1 MRTTR
6 AFGAIALTAFALTAA
21 LMPSGASAAPTADVL
36 AVNGTMNLG
45 QLGATVNANTAD
57 FAGLYV
63 DEAHHTIDVYTA
75 SGNARTKARTAL
87 AAQHHMS
94 PAAAPQSDSRL
105 AATTDYTVTYVPVKH
120 SQQALESAANA
131 ISAARTV
138 DGVPWTV
145 AGTDPRTNKTLIGV
159 PTVTPALRA
168 KVKAAYGDL
177 VELQATGKV
186 TTEVKV
192 DHYASPEAA
201 RTAAAA
207 AVLPQDV
214 SPVNRLIDS
223 NPWYGGDRLVRID
236 GNNVIQCTAG
246 IVYADPYYAPNQ
258 MLYAGHCA
266 PKGYGWKQGYYDG
279 AFHYSPSNNG
289 HYGVTGWQT
298 FNGGYT
304 DAALITGDQGSQYA
318 LDIYVNGSTF
328 WHQSGYAYNQA
339 GNGFC
344 SDGSY
349 TQENCHGVIQSCGNK
364 VQYSDGTVAYDMC
377 IGTSNDGSRLS
388 QHGDSGG
395 PIISGSPM
403 VARGIISGGNEG
415 NTIFFTPWEAVN
427 RLVGG
432 HPCPC

>member
-1 MRTTR
+1 M
-6 AFGAIALTAFALTAA
+6 
-21 LMPSGASAAPTADVL
+21 
-36 AVNGTMNLG
+36 NGTMNLG
-45 QLGATVNANTAD
+45 RLGTSVGEDKTD

-75 SGNARTKARTAL
+75 SGNAVAKARTAL
-87 AAQHHMS
+87 AAQHHTS
-94 PAAAPQSDSRL
+94 PAVAPGSDSRL
-105 AATTDYTVTYVPVKH
+105 TATTSYAVKYVPVKY
-120 SQQALESAANA
+120 SQRTLESAANA
-131 ISAARTV
+131 IAANRTI
-138 DGVPWTV
+138 DGVRWTV

-159 PTVTPALRA
+159 PTVTADLRA
-168 KVKAAYGDL
+168 RVKAKYGDL

-186 TTEVKV
+186 TTEMKV
-192 DHYASPEAA
+192 DHYASSRAA
-201 RTAAAA
+201 QAAAKA
-207 AVLPQDV
+207 SPHDV
-214 SPVNRLIDS
+214 SPANRLLDF
-223 NPWYGGDRLVRID
+223 NPWYGGDRIVRID

-246 IVYADPYYAPNQ
+246 IAYSDPYYAPTQ

-279 AFHYSPSNNG
+279 AFHYSSSLNG
-289 HYGVTGWQT
+289 HFGVTGWQT

-304 DAALITGDQGSQYA
+304 DAALITGDQGAQYA
-318 LDIYVNGSTF
+318 WDIYVNGSTY

-344 SDGSY
+344 SDGSF
-349 TQENCHGVIQSCGNK
+349 TQENCHGVVQSCGNR

-377 IGTSNDGSRLS
+377 IGQSNDGSRLS